1 MKSLADW
8 FDAEDPVELLSHV
21 PNRQGQ
27 ARRCCHLVAAVL
39 RPLADLELTPVVRS
53 LPTTGYDWEAARAT
67 ARQCRD
73 SAGDGASHWL
83 RRVADAFDGAREAG
97 VVFSA
102 VMGLL
107 THSDD
112 PDTTR
117 WARMQVPAVVTET
130 ARLGWPQE
138 ARHILAA
145 CATPTHVLRSVRLA
159 KWLAGATP
167 GDTAA
172 IVLYKRSIPHL
183 VRDVFLPPATFVG
196 GMAAHKAFDPAW
208 RTDTVVALA
217 RTMSEGRDFSA
228 MPILAD
234 ALQDAGCDRADI
246 LDHCR
251 ARDQYG
257 TPLPHCRGCWLLE
270 AILRPVA

>member
-1 MKSLADW
+1 MTW
-8 FDAEDPVELLSHV
+8 PH
-21 PNRQGQ
+21 
-27 ARRCCHLVAAVL
+27 
-39 RPLADLELTPVVRS
+39 
-53 LPTTGYDWEAARAT
+53 
-67 ARQCRD
+67 
-73 SAGDGASHWL
+73 
-83 RRVADAFDGAREAG
+83 
-97 VVFSA
+97 VFSR
-102 VMGLL
+102 VSESSE
-107 THSDD
+107 T
-112 PDTTR
+112 
-117 WARMQVPAVVTET
+117 VVTET

-217 RTMSEGRDFSA
+217 RQMWDARDFGA

-234 ALQDAGCDRADI
+234 ALQDAGCDRDDV

-251 ARDQYG
+251 DPKAR
-257 TPLPHCRGCWLLE
+257 HNRGCWVLDAVLGGLTE
-270 AILRPVA
+270 